1 MRSTARIRSQR
12 TTRPLVAVLLAVC
25 VMLHFLLGSLSEL
38 HEFADHGSSALLH
51 HDDHAS
57 TDSDHHDPAT
67 PADSGSGLH
76 GIMHL
81 EHCCGHGGSAV
92 IDQHH
97 ATSAVPHQTLRPQP
111 LWLVAP
117 TPEPSSP
124 FRPPIAV

>member
-12 TTRPLVAVLLAVC
+12 TTRTLVAVLLAVC

-57 TDSDHHDPAT
+57 TDSGHHDPVT
-67 PADSGSGLH
+67 PTDAGPDLH
-76 GIMHL
+76 AIMHL
-81 EHCCGHGGSAV
+81 AHCCGHGGSAM
-92 IDQHH
+92 IAQPHTTH
-97 ATSAVPHQTLRPQP
+97 AVARQTPRPQP

-117 TPEPSSP
+117 TPEPTNL
-124 FRPPIAV
+124 FRPPITV